1 MTDAATALRDI
12 LTTVNRP
19 LSGADAYEILGQDP
33 VLPTHFRIGTAASA
47 ALAAVGLAAADIW
60 ETRTGKRQKVTV
72 DTRTAALVMRS
83 ERYLRIDGNEPQDPW
98 AEISGVY
105 RTGDGRWIQLHCNF
119 PHHAA
124 GVLEVLDCPES
135 KPAVAEA
142 VATWDAQALE
152 DRLAEKGMCAR
163 VLRSPEEWAAHE
175 QARAIAELPLMEIVK
190 IGDGEPQ
197 PLPPGD
203 KPLSGVRGL
212 DLTRVL
218 AGPVS
223 GKLLAGFGADI
234 MRVAGPH
241 LPYSA
246 PLAIDTG
253 FGKLSTH
260 LDLRE
265 SADRDKLMALT
276 KDADIFTQAYR
287 PGAIA
292 ARGFSPEAL
301 AEARPGIVCV
311 SLCAYSH
318 AGPWRDL
325 RGFDSLVQT
334 ASGISYEG
342 GEGKPGPLPAQALDH
357 VTGFLAAFGAMVA
370 LNRRMK
376 EGGSWLVRLSLA
388 QTGRWINGLGRLGT
402 IADARK
408 LPDPK
413 IEDVQDLVMET
424 DSPFGHLR
432 NFKPPIDMS
441 ETPMAWTRPPVP
453 LGTHAPVW
461 PR

>member
-19 LSGADAYEILGQDP
+19 LADTDACEILGQDP

-47 ALAAVGLAAADIW
+47 ALTAVGLAAADIW

-105 RTGDGRWIQLHCNF
+105 RTKDGRWIQLHCNF

-124 GVLEVLDCPES
+124 GVLDVLRCPES

-163 VLRSPEEWAAHE
+163 MLRSPGEWAAHE
-175 QARAIAELPLMEIVK
+175 QAKAIAGLPLMEIVK
-190 IGDGEPQ
+190 IGDAPPQ
-197 PLPPGD
+197 PLPAGD
-203 KPLSGVRGL
+203 RPMSGVRGL

-253 FGKLSTH
+253 FGKLTTH

-265 SADRDKLMALT
+265 AADRETLMALA

-287 PGAIA
+287 PGTIA

-301 AEARPGIVCV
+301 ASARPGIVCV

-325 RGFDSLVQT
+325 RGQRSGLSLAAFVGD
-334 ASGISYEG
+334 AARRLHEAV
-342 GEGKPGPLPAQALDH
+342 EAAQALDH

-370 LNRRMK
+370 LNRRMR

-388 QTGRWINGLGRLGT
+388 QTGRWINALGRLGT
-402 IADARK
+402 VADARK

-413 IEDVQDLVMET
+413 VENVQDLVMET
-424 DSPFGHLR
+424 DSPFGRLRHLR
-432 NFKPPIDMS
+432 PPIDMA
-441 ETPMAWTRPPVP
+441 ETPMAWARPPVP

-461 PR
+461 PG